1 VRPTVWPGLPVYL
14 IYSLVLASLGI
25 LYLPVFFVKKVW
37 GAGYPVALRERFGF
51 VRLAPGVDRFWV
63 HAVSV
68 GEVMAAVPL
77 VQAMR
82 ARWPEVEMVVSTVTG
97 TGAEVA
103 RARLGE
109 AARVFAFPLDLPGA
123 TRRAV
128 ARVHPRCFVALETEL
143 WPNLLRA
150 LARARIPAALANGR
164 ISDRSYRRYRM
175 VRSLF
180 RWVLA
185 QVGLFAMQSDED
197 ARRVISLGA
206 APERVV
212 VTGNLKMEIPAEVTG
227 AAELW
232 RRLLH
237 LGADRVIVA
246 GSTHRGEEGPVLDAY
261 LDARSRRKEALRLVL
276 APRHPE
282 RLEEVE
288 ALVRARGLALVRRSR
303 IVAGPPVD
311 VIVLDTVGELAGIY
325 AVADVIFVGGS
336 LVPAG
341 GHNVIEAAL
350 HAKPVLFGPHMTN
363 FRAASALLLDGGA
376 ALQVEDGAELATV
389 LDRLLADEDV
399 RRRLG
404 TAAWHAARSHQGA
417 CARTIAALETLLGEG
432 R

>member
-1 VRPTVWPGLPVYL
+1 
-14 IYSLVLASLGI
+14 
-25 LYLPVFFVKKVW
+25 LYLPLFFVRKVW
-37 GAGYPVALRERFGF
+37 RAGYPVAMRERFGF

-109 AARVFAFPLDLPGA
+109 AASIFAFPLDLPGA

-128 ARVHPRCFVALETEL
+128 ARVRPRCFVALETEL

-150 LARARIPAALANGR
+150 LARARVPAALANGR

-180 RWVLA
+180 RRVLA
-185 QVGLFAMQSDED
+185 QVGLFAMQSDQD
-197 ARRVISLGA
+197 ARRVTSLGA
-206 APERVV
+206 APERGV
-212 VTGNLKMEIPAEVTG
+212 VTGHRKMEIPAEWTS
-227 AAELW
+227 AAERW

-237 LGADRVIVA
+237 LGADRVIVGGCA
-246 GSTHRGEEGPVLDAY
+246 HRGEEGPILDAF
-261 LDARSRRKEALRLVL
+261 LDARSRRKEALRLVV
-276 APRHPE
+276 APRPPE

-303 IVAGPPVD
+303 IVAGPPIE
-311 VIVLDTVGELAGIY
+311 VIVLDTVGGLAGVY
-325 AVADVIFVGGS
+325 AGA
-336 LVPAG
+336 
-341 GHNVIEAAL
+341 H
-350 HAKPVLFGPHMTN
+350 VLF
-363 FRAASALLLDGGA
+363 L
-376 ALQVEDGAELATV
+376 
-389 LDRLLADEDV
+389 
-399 RRRLG
+399 
-404 TAAWHAARSHQGA
+404 
-417 CARTIAALETLLGEG
+417 
-432 R
+432 